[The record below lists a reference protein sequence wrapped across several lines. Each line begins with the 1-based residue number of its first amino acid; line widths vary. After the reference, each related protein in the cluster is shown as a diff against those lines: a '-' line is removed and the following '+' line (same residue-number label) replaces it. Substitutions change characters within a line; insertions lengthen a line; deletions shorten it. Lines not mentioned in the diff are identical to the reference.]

1 MMEFMMARVSTCIC
15 AALIIGLLFTPVTD
29 TLMDETE
36 DSAGNNCDT
45 LGEALD
51 RFMTSETDVGVLF
64 LDQYLPDNDS
74 SISFRGYVL
83 ALVHSDTIHMYTLRN
98 YTDPDMESYDCDD
111 VIKLSKKVKDGDV
124 HETLFI
130 ELMNDNGDV

>member
-74 SISFRGYVL
+74 SISFRG
-83 ALVHSDTIHMYTLRN
+83 I
-98 YTDPDMESYDCDD
+98 
-111 VIKLSKKVKDGDV
+111 
-124 HETLFI
+124 
-130 ELMNDNGDV
+130 